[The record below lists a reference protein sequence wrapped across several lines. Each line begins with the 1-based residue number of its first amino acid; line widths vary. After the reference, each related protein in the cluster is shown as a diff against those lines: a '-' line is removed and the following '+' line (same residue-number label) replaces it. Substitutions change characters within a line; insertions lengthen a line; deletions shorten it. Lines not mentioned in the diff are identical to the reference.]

1 MQSDA
6 IDAILQQWADERP
19 DLDTSALGVVARV
32 MALYKPLLRRA
43 TQSLGAME
51 LELWEYDVLSA
62 LRRQGR
68 PYALPATGL
77 ARSTGLSTGAM
88 TNRID
93 NLESRGFVRRKPNPD
108 DRRGVTV
115 CLTAAGR
122 RIVDQA
128 ISLRLAS
135 AEESLRGLRPA
146 EQERLAALLRKVVIT
161 ADADDA
167 AAGHL

>member
-1 MQSDA
+1 MQKDS
-6 IDAILQQWADERP
+6 IDTILEQWAEERP
-19 DLDTSALGVVARV
+19 DLDASALGVIARV
-32 MALYKPLLRRA
+32 MALYKPLLRQA
-43 TQSLGAME
+43 TRSLEPLE

-68 PYALPATGL
+68 PYALAATVL
-77 ARSTGLSTGAM
+77 ARSTGLSSGAM

-93 NLESRGFVRRKPNPD
+93 NLERRGFLRRKPDPD

-115 CLTAAGR
+115 SLTPAGR
-122 RIVDQA
+122 KIVDQA
-128 ISLRLAS
+128 IAHRLAS
-135 AEESLRGLRPA
+135 ASESLRGLKPK
-146 EQERLAALLRKVVIT
+146 EQVRLAALLRKVVIT